1 MNLDLKYGIGTPNVG
16 ENFSS
21 VKDLVEIAKM
31 AEDSGWD
38 GLFIWDL
45 IHSRRDPVVPVI
57 DPWIALTAIAGKTE
71 KLRLVTYVTPLA
83 RRRPWKI
90 ARETVSL
97 DHFSDGRL
105 VLGVGL
111 GYDPKVEFEAFGE
124 EADSHIRA
132 KKLDESLEIIQ
143 KLWSGKTFSYEGEYY
158 KIKDVCFKP
167 KPLQTPRIPIWGAGS
182 WPNKKPFLRAAKLDG
197 VMPFN
202 SKYMYLELDEIREIK
217 SFISE
222 NREKGMDNFDIVC
235 LGKKA
240 TDDMEKRKER
250 IREFAKA
257 GITWWLED
265 VSPGTKEEVFATI
278 QAGPPRI

>member
-1 MNLDLKYGIGTPNVG
+1 MNLNLKYGIVTPNVG
-16 ENFSS
+16 EIFSS
-21 VKDLVEIAKM
+21 VKDLVEMAIM

-45 IHSRRDPVVPVI
+45 IHSRREPVIPVI

-71 KLRLVTYVTPLA
+71 KLTLVTSVTPLA
-83 RRRPWKI
+83 RRRPWKV

-97 DHFSDGRL
+97 DHFSNGRL

-143 KLWSGKTFSYEGEYY
+143 KLWSGKAFSYKGEHYE
-158 KIKDVCFKP
+158 INNACFKP
-167 KPLQTPRIPIWGAGS
+167 KPIQTPRIPIWGAGS
-182 WPNKKPFLRAAKLDG
+182 WPNKKPFIRAAKLDG
-197 VMPFN
+197 VIPFN
-202 SKYMYLELDEIREIK
+202 SKYIYPKLDEIREIIE
-217 SFISE
+217 FIDEHREEE
-222 NREKGMDNFDIVC
+222 NNFDVAC
-235 LGKKA
+235 LGKTSA
-240 TDDMEKRKER
+240 DDIEKRKEI
-250 IREFAKA
+250 IREFANA
-257 GITWWLED
+257 GITWWCED
-265 VSPGTKEEVFATI
+265 VDLDTKEEVMEVI